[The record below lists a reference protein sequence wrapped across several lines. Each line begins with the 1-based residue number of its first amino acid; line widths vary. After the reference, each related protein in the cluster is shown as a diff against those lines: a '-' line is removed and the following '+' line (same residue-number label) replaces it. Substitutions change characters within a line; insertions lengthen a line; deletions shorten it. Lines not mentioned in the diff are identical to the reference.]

1 MYLSCKQHLKV
12 ENKNINI
19 IQITLLIGPLVLKM
33 RLGGSLKEDN
43 PTEIYHRRKKKRK
56 KEKKKGKEIDIDY
69 FLWFA
74 LKLTI

>member
-1 MYLSCKQHLKV
+1 LSCKQNLKV

-19 IQITLLIGPLVLKM
+19 IQITLFTDPLVLKM
-33 RLGGSLKEDN
+33 RLGGSLQ
-43 PTEIYHRRKKKRK
+43 RRQPIGNISLEEKKKEK
-56 KEKKKGKEIDIDY
+56 KKKGKEIDIDY